1 MPLVLAP
8 QGETMQIVKIA
19 ADNKVCRHLCDL
31 GILSGA
37 DIVLLSDGSGNVIV
51 RVNDTRLA
59 LDSTVARSIVVRK
72 KAVTA

>member
-8 QGETMQIVKIA
+8 QGETMQIVRIA

-31 GILSGA
+31 GIISGA
-37 DIVLLSDGSGNVIV
+37 DIVLLSDSSGSMIV

-59 LDSTVARSIVVRK
+59 LDASVARSIVVRK